1 MFSEDYK
8 RGVCL
13 DDLNVGLDW
22 NALFNTL
29 NIHPCQFYLN
39 VIVVNFRDNIDCDED
54 SQYENDH
61 DTVDTNIYNAIKLS
75 EIIYV
80 KEAEHGTENTS
91 GF

>member
-1 MFSEDYK
+1 MLFLLFSYLTTNLVFEVELAPFCEIENLGCFLSAEDYK

-13 DDLNVGLDW
+13 DDLNVGHDW

-54 SQYENDH
+54 S
-61 DTVDTNIYNAIKLS
+61 
-75 EIIYV
+75 
-80 KEAEHGTENTS
+80 
-91 GF
+91 